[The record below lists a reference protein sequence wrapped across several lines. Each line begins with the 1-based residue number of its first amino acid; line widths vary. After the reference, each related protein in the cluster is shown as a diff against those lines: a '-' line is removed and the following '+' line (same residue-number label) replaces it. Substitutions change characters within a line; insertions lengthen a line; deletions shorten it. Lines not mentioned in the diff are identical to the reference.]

1 MFMPMKPLAKP
12 HILQVASRL
21 YLRSSCWSLV
31 ILKCTQ
37 KNWDFGKFKAHLR
50 LGYCRKFISHDNC
63 QSLPFTTKAVVWY
76 FVHNM
81 HKVLMVVLILFMFV
95 LVLLKLTFNSYFWTV
110 IVEVFSA
117 MQSIHSKS
125 WVTFKPSNVLCFLS
139 SWYHVYQLVIL
150 KKDSAAMKL
159 MGGNTRI

>member
-1 MFMPMKPLAKP
+1 M
-12 HILQVASRL
+12 I
-21 YLRSSCWSLV
+21 
-31 ILKCTQ
+31 
-37 KNWDFGKFKAHLR
+37 D
-50 LGYCRKFISHDNC
+50 C

-81 HKVLMVVLILFMFV
+81 HKVMMVVLILFMFV

-117 MQSIHSKS
+117 MQSINSKS